1 MSNPDFQLIQ
11 DVPVPSL
18 QGRACRFR
26 HSSGLEVL
34 CLDIPDRENLF
45 ALHFSTPPVDNT
57 GVPHI
62 LEHAVLS
69 GSKKYPLKDPF
80 IELIK
85 SSLATFI
92 NAMTFADYTVYPVCS
107 CHEKD
112 FFNLAEVYWDSV
124 FHPLLTR
131 QSFQQEGW
139 HFEIGKGSKGR
150 PRLEINGIVLNEM
163 NGAYAEM
170 ENVLERSVW
179 QHLLPDSHL
188 AFDSGGHPE
197 HIPMLSYE
205 QFLNYYQTHYQPEKA
220 KVIFTG
226 NIPTERK
233 FDFLRQQLRGVP
245 RAVARPNDNATLF
258 QLRKWRLP
266 RKKRVYYVPEPG
278 DQNLDSGA
286 LALVWRIDSRRDP
299 DLDLAMQLL
308 DRILLGNSAA
318 PIVKTLLESGL
329 CSAMTS
335 SGYDDNYFQTIFQ
348 IAVRGC
354 RMEHFDQLERLI
366 FQCLEEQA
374 KGISKKR
381 VQAAL
386 RQLQLDHAEITPD
399 FTLEILED
407 ILAAWNYNCDPTL
420 FLNQEKTWEKL
431 ENKLDTQE
439 NFIEN
444 LIKKYFLE
452 NPHRLRLE
460 LLPDPKLLVR
470 REKRVSARLRKLQS
484 AMTAQELQ
492 HIRQEQVSLRKAQQK
507 ADPAAARRKL
517 PRLRLEHL
525 APQPPRLPVKECRLS
540 NQLPLLVGEV
550 FTNRVSY
557 LQIAFDLS
565 TLPTHLSP
573 VLPIFANFFHQVGTS
588 EATYDLIA
596 EQQAEA
602 STSIR
607 SNLAVCNHANGTA
620 GTKNLFYI
628 YMHCLDECL
637 PDALELLRQQIKS
650 KCFKETKRCQE
661 LLREH
666 WTQILAELQG
676 NAIAFA
682 TLRSA
687 AGITGAASLLD
698 DWNGFPHVRR
708 AKHWKELK
716 PQDFRKNLDRL
727 DELALWLAGQTP
739 CAASCAGSAGT
750 LQKIS
755 AFLEQFPAALQ
766 SANHGSI
773 AERMDMPCRRR
784 EFFPLHA
791 DVSWFAR
798 VIAAPH
804 LSDPHSAALE
814 IYAQL
819 LSCGHLWR
827 EIRLKNGAYGVH
839 CQYSPLR
846 RTLILQSSDDP
857 NPARTRTVFDQLPK
871 ATAALPWNDRDI
883 SDAIIACSRGDE
895 RPWRPAQIVHSALL
909 NRISGLTEELR
920 AQRRRALLDQT
931 PESVREGAA
940 HFWTQFSARQNDCL
954 LGPSEYAKQLD
965 LSTFHI

>member
-1 MSNPDFQLIQ
+1 M
-11 DVPVPSL
+11 PSL

-26 HSSGLEVL
+26 HCSGLEVF

-92 NAMTFADYTVYPVCS
+92 NAMTFADCTVYPVCS

-131 QSFQQEGW
+131 QAFQQEGW
-139 HFEIGKGSKGR
+139 HFEIDQSSKGR

-163 NGAYAEM
+163 SGAYAEM

-179 QHLLPDSHL
+179 QHLLPDSYL

-226 NIPTERK
+226 NIPIKRK
-233 FDFLRQQLRGVP
+233 LDFVRQQLRDVP
-245 RAVARPNDNATLF
+245 RAVARTDAEGTLF
-258 QLRKWRLP
+258 QSRKWRLP
-266 RKKRVYYVPEPG
+266 RKKRAYYVPEPD
-278 DQNLDSGA
+278 DQNLASGVLA
-286 LALVWRIDSRRDP
+286 LAWRIDSRRNP

-329 CSAMTS
+329 CSALAS
-335 SGYDDNYFQTIFQ
+335 SGYDDNCFQTIFQ

-354 RMEHFDQLERLI
+354 RAEDFDQLERLI

-374 KGISKKR
+374 KGISEKR
-381 VQAAL
+381 VQAAM

-399 FTLEILED
+399 FTFEILED

-420 FLNQEKTWEKL
+420 FLNQEKNWKKL
-431 ENKLDTQE
+431 EKKLDAQE
-439 NFIEN
+439 NFLEK
-444 LIKKYFLE
+444 LIKKYFLD

-460 LLPDPKLLVR
+460 LLPDPKLLER
-470 REKRVSARLRKLQS
+470 REKRISARLRKLQS

-492 HIRQEQVSLRKAQQK
+492 HIQHEQVSLRKAQQK
-507 ADPAAARRKL
+507 ADPAAALRQL

-525 APQPPRLPVKECRLS
+525 SPQPPRLPVKECRLS

-550 FTNRVSY
+550 FTNQVSY

-565 TLPTHLSP
+565 ALPTHLSP
-573 VLPIFANFFHQVGTS
+573 VLPVFANFFHQVGTS

-607 SNLAVCNHANGTA
+607 SNLTACAQADGTA
-620 GTKNLFYI
+620 DTKNLFCI
-628 YMHCLDECL
+628 SMQCLDECL
-637 PDALELLRQQIKS
+637 PDALELLQRQIKN
-650 KCFKETKRCQE
+650 KCFRETKRCQE
-661 LLREH
+661 ILREN
-666 WTQILAELQG
+666 WTQTLSELQG

-682 TLRSA
+682 TLRGA
-687 AGITGAASLLD
+687 AGLTGTASLLD
-698 DWNGFPHVRR
+698 DWNGLPHVRR
-708 AKHWKELK
+708 AKRWKELK
-716 PQDFRKNLDRL
+716 PQELRKKLDLL

-739 CAASCAGSAGT
+739 CAASCAGGAGT

-766 SANHGSI
+766 GANHGSI
-773 AERMDMPCRRR
+773 AERIVMPCRRR

-798 VIAAPH
+798 VTAAPH
-804 LSDPHSAALE
+804 LSNPHSAALE

-871 ATAALPWNDRDI
+871 ATAALSWNNRDI

-909 NRISGLTEELR
+909 NRISGFTEELR

-931 PESVREGAA
+931 PESVRVGAA
-940 HFWTQFSARQNDCL
+940 HFWAQFSARQNDCL
-954 LGPSEYAKQLD
+954 LGPAEYAKQLD